1 MSAMNYDDE
10 TLMAYA
16 DGELDETTRAGISRA
31 LEQDPELARRVARHR
46 ALRTEVAG
54 AFATVID
61 QPVPDRLLAASKGES
76 RATDTPRGNVVNIPS
91 LTARAP
97 ARPWRLREW
106 TAMAA
111 SLVLGIFVAGKLLP
125 GGGEVETRRN
135 ALVARG
141 ELMTALDSQLASN
154 QGRGAA
160 VHIGLTF
167 RDQQGAY
174 CRTFVSRGMSTAGL
188 ACRRG
193 GDWRIEQTNSV
204 ELGEGDLRQAAASMP
219 PALLQAVEAR
229 ISGEPL
235 DADGEAAAVR
245 GQWKPAP

>member
-16 DGELDETTRAGISRA
+16 DGELDEATRAAISRDVA
-31 LEQDPELARRVARHR
+31 RDPELARRVARHL

-125 GGGEVETRRN
+125 DGGEVETRLN